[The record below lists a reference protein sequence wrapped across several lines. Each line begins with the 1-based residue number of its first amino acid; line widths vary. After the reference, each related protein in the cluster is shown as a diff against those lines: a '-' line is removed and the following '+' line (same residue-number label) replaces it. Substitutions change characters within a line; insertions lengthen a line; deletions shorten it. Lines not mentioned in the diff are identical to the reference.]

1 MNFYTSIIPF
11 MVKESFLVLIS
22 NVWVIPYD
30 FFSNTGLFSIACFSP
45 RIKNIFKEC
54 TWNIKCIN
62 ILCMFHKKNSSPTNY
77 VTYELIDDGAGG
89 YKKIYKGRDVIRN
102 AYGLIECY
110 IE

>member
-1 MNFYTSIIPF
+1 MASSFFENSASPMKYASGATAKFYSPKTSP
-11 MVKESFLVLIS
+11 
-22 NVWVIPYD
+22 
-30 FFSNTGLFSIACFSP
+30 
-45 RIKNIFKEC
+45 
-54 TWNIKCIN
+54 
-62 ILCMFHKKNSSPTNY
+62 KKNSSPTNY